1 MFKQEL
7 IEAIDDID
15 HLIIESEIDTCDAL
29 LHEYDKLDSLIN
41 NDENNFFSESYIM
54 ESGDEK
60 KEPFLKRLLLFV
72 VRTFKS
78 IISNIIYVFTGKKKS
93 SDSEKESEKH
103 EKEYAK
109 QIAASNKKIK
119 RLEMVSK
126 ACEVIST
133 GLFAGL
139 AIVSAKNLI
148 EITHGKWNNKRAG
161 YVYKDHKTKVFVDET
176 GEIHVNTSLHFDEID
191 LQKYLDD
198 LKRWVSTITVDEI
211 EAAIKYFR
219 VGIKSSSKMS
229 TWNEYPYKEPKIEN
243 AKVLKKFNEIRISFM
258 KSVTPKEDMY
268 KTNYADMRKKT
279 DMFRDTK
286 RLSIMMDSMTVALT
300 NRIDSISDEI
310 EKKKTSITKDD
321 LNKFVNYIITSIR
334 DDIYFVADN
343 ISKVFNE
350 TEKVV
355 LEIYKQTD
363 GYDKVAQARLH
374 MMKRETD
381 KKNSKK
387 I

>member
-1 MFKQEL
+1 
-7 IEAIDDID
+7 
-15 HLIIESEIDTCDAL
+15 
-29 LHEYDKLDSLIN
+29 
-41 NDENNFFSESYIM
+41 
-54 ESGDEK
+54 
-60 KEPFLKRLLLFV
+60 
-72 VRTFKS
+72 
-78 IISNIIYVFTGKKKS
+78 
-93 SDSEKESEKH
+93 
-103 EKEYAK
+103 
-109 QIAASNKKIK
+109 
-119 RLEMVSK
+119 
-126 ACEVIST
+126 
-133 GLFAGL
+133 
-139 AIVSAKNLI
+139 
-148 EITHGKWNNKRAG
+148 
-161 YVYKDHKTKVFVDET
+161 
-176 GEIHVNTSLHFDEID
+176 
-191 LQKYLDD
+191 
-198 LKRWVSTITVDEI
+198 
-211 EAAIKYFR
+211 
-219 VGIKSSSKMS
+219 MS

-243 AKVLKKFNEIRISFM
+243 AKVLKKFNEIRIPFM

-310 EKKKTSITKDD
+310 EKTKTSITKDD

-374 MMKRETD
+374 MMERETD